1 MVCKISLRWQLTK
14 GYRDKAAKTIRLIA
28 KANGRPEP
36 KDLEHRLDEMIAI
49 MMEEKSLGYI
59 SLFTHRGLAIK
70 TFNVTIALVA
80 SNFVYYQVQFF
91 YSITL
96 VNPL

>member
-1 MVCKISLRWQLTK
+1 MKLSLRWQLTK
-14 GYRDKAAKTIRLIA
+14 GHRDKAAKTIRLIA

-36 KDLEHRLDEMIAI
+36 KDLENRLDEMIAV

-80 SNFVYYQVQFF
+80 SNFVYYQVQIF
-91 YSITL
+91 YTIKL
-96 VNPL
+96 VNNLKT